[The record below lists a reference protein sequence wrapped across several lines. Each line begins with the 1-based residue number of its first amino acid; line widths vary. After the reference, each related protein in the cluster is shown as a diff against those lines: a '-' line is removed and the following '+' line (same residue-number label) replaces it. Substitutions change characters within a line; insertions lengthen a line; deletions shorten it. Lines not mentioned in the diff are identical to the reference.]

1 MYTVFTQAHQ
11 SCHNN
16 CSLRA
21 YHTDPLTRLYAQ
33 YMLKMKTTRPVL
45 RWWHSIQYSHSS
57 HEFEKKYNHRP
68 RNEITLD
75 RRQKKSWWLHAPQS
89 SDSFSATY
97 ELKRGSS
104 GSCASCRRGAG
115 TGDGILRPWTA
126 AVAVTDKTQPRAPSL
141 STCASIQPIQLGPSW
156 CNFYVNYSLYAL

>member
-1 MYTVFTQAHQ
+1 MPHW
-11 SCHNN
+11 S
-16 CSLRA
+16 
-21 YHTDPLTRLYAQ
+21 TDKTLCAIYAQ
-33 YMLKMKTTRPVL
+33 NENNKTSVTMMAL
-45 RWWHSIQYSHSS
+45 YSILPWQPWA
-57 HEFEKKYNHRP
+57 HEFENKKYSYRP

-104 GSCASCRRGAG
+104 GSCASSRRGAG